1 MVKFYN
7 QYFRDNQPLLFIF
20 VGALNT
26 LFGYTI
32 FTFFVLIGLHYALA
46 ALLANSIGVLFNFK
60 TTGKIV
66 FKNSDNA
73 LLIKF
78 FMVYVVVYIVNVIT
92 IGSLKEITENIY
104 VSGAISTMI
113 CALIAYFL
121 NKNYVFKKDVA

>member
-32 FTFFVLIGLHYALA
+32 FTFFIMMGLHYALA
-46 ALLANSIGVLFNFK
+46 ALLANILGVLFNFK

-66 FKNSDNA
+66 FKNSNNV
-73 LLIKF
+73 LLVKF
-78 FMVYVVVYIVNVIT
+78 FLRSRFDTHHNFIT
-92 IGSLKEITENIY
+92 CFPLFNKLRNHVRRILQ
-104 VSGAISTMI
+104 I
-113 CALIAYFL
+113 CH
-121 NKNYVFKKDVA
+121 